1 MKQTWNKSCQKYY
14 EENLTGC
21 PKVEG
26 YLQDRGLLWHDKF
39 EVLNISIDQGINYR
53 YQILRDALKQE
64 LKKTWL
70 YRVIENGLEGL
81 TDTWWKHA

>member
-26 YLQDRGLLWHDKF
+26 YLQDRGLL
-39 EVLNISIDQGINYR
+39 
-53 YQILRDALKQE
+53 
-64 LKKTWL
+64 
-70 YRVIENGLEGL
+70 
-81 TDTWWKHA
+81 